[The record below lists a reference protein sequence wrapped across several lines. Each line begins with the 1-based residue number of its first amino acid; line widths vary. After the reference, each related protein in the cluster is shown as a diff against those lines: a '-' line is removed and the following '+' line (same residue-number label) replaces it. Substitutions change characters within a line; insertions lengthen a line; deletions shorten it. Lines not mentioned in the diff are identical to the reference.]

1 MNEARK
7 NEQIISSLKGWGC
20 DIDGAMP
27 RFLNSVEFYCRL
39 LATVPSDKAFTRLG
53 EDLKKKEAKAA
64 FEDAHELKGVLANM
78 GLTPMYE
85 VTCRIVE
92 PLRAGRCEGLD
103 ADYATLM
110 EELNK
115 LMAIIQGE

>member
-1 MNEARK
+1 
-7 NEQIISSLKGWGC
+7 
-20 DIDGAMP
+20 MP

-39 LATVPSDKAFTRLG
+39 LSTVPSDKAFIRLG
-53 EDLKKKEAKAA
+53 ENLKKKDAKAA

-78 GLTPMYE
+78 GLSPMYE

-92 PLRAGRCEGLD
+92 PLRAGRYEGLD

-110 EELNK
+110 EELAK
-115 LMAIIQGE
+115 LEAIIKGE